1 MFWWYTTNTMI
12 QTAKIIDQN
21 RSLFNRKNMI
31 RAGAILAFLLITLMT
46 ATRTIGTGQVGVVT
60 QYGRVTGRELNE
72 GLSLVMPWGLN
83 NVTVYDIKVQKESV
97 ASTAASKDLQDVTSE
112 IVLNYNI
119 ERGSVSRIHQT
130 IGALYVDKIVTP
142 AINEVFK
149 AASAE
154 YTASELI
161 TERSKLKTVAQK
173 TLAERLQPYGINV
186 SELSIVDFKFSENFS
201 KAIEE
206 KQVAQQNAER
216 AKFNLEAAITDSE
229 AQRAQSETLT
239 QQYLQK
245 QAIEKWDGKLPTYMG
260 GNGAVFN
267 IPLQ

>member
-1 MFWWYTTNTMI
+1 MI
-12 QTAKIIDQN
+12 KTAQIVGERNPMSRKKLTIAIVIAVLLVITFLT
-21 RSLFNRKNMI
+21 SLK
-31 RAGAILAFLLITLMT
+31 
-46 ATRTIGTGQVGVVT
+46 TIGTGQVGVVT
-60 QYGRVTGRELNE
+60 QYGRVTGRELTE
-72 GLSLVMPWGLN
+72 GLSFVMPWGLN
-83 NVTVYDIKVQKESV
+83 NVTVYDIKVQKEAV
-97 ASTAASKDLQDVTSE
+97 TSTAASKDLQDVSSQ
-112 IVLNYNI
+112 IVVNYNL
-119 ERGSVSRIHQT
+119 ERGSVSRVHQT
-130 IGALYVDKIVTP
+130 IGALYIDKIVTP

-154 YTASELI
+154 YTAAELI
-161 TERSKLKTVAQK
+161 TERSKLKTIAQK
-173 TLAERLQPYGINV
+173 TLTDRLAPYGIKV
-186 SELSIVDFKFSENFS
+186 SELSIVDFKFSDSFG

-216 AKFNLEAAITDSE
+216 AKFNLEAARTDAE

-239 QQYLQK
+239 QEYLQK

>member
-1 MFWWYTTNTMI
+1 MSAQVVKPGALSSKTK
-12 QTAKIIDQN
+12 KIIIG
-21 RSLFNRKNMI
+21 SI
-31 RAGAILAFLLITLMT
+31 IGALLLITFFT
-46 ATRTIGTGQVGVVT
+46 SIRVVGTGQIGVVT
-60 QYGRVTGRELNE
+60 QYGKVTGRELTE
-72 GLSLVMPWGLN
+72 GMSLVAPWGVN

-97 ASTAASKDLQDVTSE
+97 MSTAASRDLQDVSSE
-112 IVLNYNI
+112 IVLNYNL
-119 ERGSVSRIHQT
+119 ERGSVSKVHQT
-130 IGALYVDKIVTP
+130 IGALYVDKIITP

-149 AASAE
+149 GASAE

-161 TERSKLKTVAQK
+161 TERGELKTKAQK
-173 TLAERLQPYGINV
+173 TLSDRLAPYGITV

-216 AKFNLEAAITDSE
+216 AKFNLEAAYTDAE
-229 AQRAQSETLT
+229 AQKAQSETLT
-239 QQYLQK
+239 GEYLQK

-260 GNGAVFN
+260 GGAVFN

>member
-1 MFWWYTTNTMI
+1 MI
-12 QTAKIIDQN
+12 QTATIIGQN
-21 RSLFNRKNMI
+21 SSIFTRKK
-31 RAGAILAFLLITLMT
+31 FLLAVAIGLLLFITLLTSM
-46 ATRTIGTGQVGVVT
+46 RTIGTGRVGVVT
-60 QYGRVTGRELNE
+60 QYGRVTGRELTE
-72 GLSLVMPWGLN
+72 GLSFVLPWGLN

-130 IGALYVDKIVTP
+130 IGATYVDKIVTP

-161 TERSKLKTVAQK
+161 TERSRLKTVAQK
-173 TLAERLQPYGINV
+173 TLAERLQPYGIKV
-186 SELSIVDFKFSENFS
+186 SELSIVDFKFSDNFT

-216 AKFNLEAAITDSE
+216 AKFNLDAARTDAE
-229 AQRAQSETLT
+229 AQRAQSETIT
-239 QQYLQK
+239 QLYLQK
-245 QAIEKWDGKLPTYMG
+245 QAIEKWDGKMPTYMG

>member
-1 MFWWYTTNTMI
+1 MI
-12 QTAKIIDQN
+12 KTAQIVGEDSGFFTRKRLII
-21 RSLFNRKNMI
+21 
-31 RAGAILAFLLITLMT
+31 GAVLLVLVGITYFSSVK
-46 ATRTIGTGQVGVVT
+46 TIGTGQIGVVT
-60 QYGRVTGRELNE
+60 QYGRVTGRELTE
-72 GLSLVMPWGLN
+72 GLSFVLPWGLN
-83 NVTVYDIKVQKESV
+83 NVTVYDIKVQKEAV
-97 ASTAASKDLQDVTSE
+97 TSTAASKDLQDVSSQ
-112 IVLNYNI
+112 IVLNYNL
-119 ERGSVSRIHQT
+119 ERGSVSRVHQT

-173 TLAERLQPYGINV
+173 TLSDRLSPYGIKV
-186 SELSIVDFKFSENFS
+186 SELSIVDFKFSNNFS

-216 AKFNLEAAITDSE
+216 AKFNLDAARTDAE

-239 QQYLQK
+239 QEYLQK
-245 QAIEKWDGKLPTYMG
+245 QAIEKWDGKMPTYMG

>member
-1 MFWWYTTNTMI
+1 MLTPNSSLLTRKKLILSTTI
-12 QTAKIIDQN
+12 
-21 RSLFNRKNMI
+21 
-31 RAGAILAFLLITLMT
+31 GILLLITLLTSM
-46 ATRTIGTGQVGVVT
+46 RTIGTGQVGVVT
-60 QYGRVTGRELNE
+60 QYGRVTGRELTE
-72 GLSLVMPWGLN
+72 GLSFVLPWGLN
-83 NVTVYDIKVQKESV
+83 NVTVYDVKVQKESV

-130 IGALYVDKIVTP
+130 IGATYVDKIVTP

-161 TERSKLKTVAQK
+161 TERSRLKAVAQQ
-173 TLAERLQPYGINV
+173 TLSKRLQPYGINV
-186 SELSIVDFKFSENFS
+186 SELSIVDFKFSDNFT

-216 AKFNLEAAITDSE
+216 AKFNLDAARTDAE
-229 AQRAQSETLT
+229 AQRAQSETITSL
-239 QQYLQK
+239 YLQK
-245 QAIEKWDGKLPTYMG
+245 QAIEKWDGKMPTYMG

>member
-1 MFWWYTTNTMI
+1 MI
-12 QTAKIIDQN
+12 QKAQIIGQSSALLTN
-21 RSLFNRKNMI
+21 KKK
-31 RAGAILAFLLITLMT
+31 LLITALIIFAAIT
-46 ATRTIGTGQVGVVT
+46 LLTSIRTIGTGQIGVVA
-60 QYGRVTGRELNE
+60 QYGRVTGRELTE
-72 GLSLVMPWGLN
+72 GIALVLPWGMN
-83 NVTVYDIKVQKESV
+83 QVTVYDIKLQKESV
-97 ASTAASKDLQDVTSE
+97 SSAAASRDLQDVTSE

-119 ERGSVSRIHQT
+119 ERGSVSRMHQT
-130 IGALYVDKIVTP
+130 VGPLYVDKIVTP
-142 AINEVFK
+142 AMNEVFK

-161 TERSKLKTVAQK
+161 TERNRLKTIAQK
-173 TLAERLQPYGINV
+173 TLAERLQPYGIKV

-201 KAIEE
+201 KAIED

-216 AKFNLEAAITDSE
+216 AKFNLEAARTDAE
-229 AQRAQSETLT
+229 AQRAQSETLS

-245 QAIEKWDGKLPTYMG
+245 QAIEKWDGKMPTYMG